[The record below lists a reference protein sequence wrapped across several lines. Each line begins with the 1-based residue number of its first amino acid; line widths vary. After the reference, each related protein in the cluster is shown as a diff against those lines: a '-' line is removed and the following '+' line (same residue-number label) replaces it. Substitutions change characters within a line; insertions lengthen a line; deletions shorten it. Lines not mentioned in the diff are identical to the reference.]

1 MQFTLHIHGIG
12 ETAQEVVDDALKK
25 AFKAAN
31 RDWYIADWLVDDMQL
46 GPDGTVTGHL
56 LFTISDQESIR

>member
-12 ETAQEVVDDALKK
+12 GTAQEA
-25 AFKAAN
+25 
-31 RDWYIADWLVDDMQL
+31 VDDMQL

-56 LFTISDQESIR
+56 LFTISDQEPIR